1 MQATVQER
9 REWRREA
16 LAALALAILIHLAL
30 VFGAGWF
37 FVLAANIPFQ
47 PAAAEPEPVR
57 LVILPPEPKPAKR
70 PVFVPSQSSET
81 PARKPREDAPFESDR
96 DSIAAS
102 EAAPTGTEPVPSV
115 DGREENALTLRDQ
128 TYSAGKPEQPAA
140 PAVPQES
147 KPAEQAAP
155 TPRLEEITAPIEKP
169 KPITQ
174 ATPKPAEQTARPAP
188 PTATG
193 YRPETRVTRLRGN
206 VSTRG
211 RASVEAN
218 ATPLG
223 RYKKQVS
230 DAIGSRWYYY
240 VKSQSGL
247 LNLGTVEIRFT
258 VEPSGKVR
266 GPRILRNS
274 SNESLASVSI
284 ASIINAEIPPIP
296 PDVAKLLDN
305 GRLEIDYSFTVLAN

>member
-1 MQATVQER
+1 MDASVRER
-9 REWRREA
+9 RELRREA
-16 LAALALAILIHLAL
+16 VAALALAVLIHLAL
-30 VFGAGWF
+30 VLGAGWF
-37 FVLAANIPFQ
+37 FVIAAKVPFQ

-70 PVFVPSQSSET
+70 PVFAPSQSTEV
-81 PARKPREDAPFESDR
+81 PERKPRADAPFESDR

-102 EAAPTGTEPVPSV
+102 EAPPTGTDPLPSV
-115 DGREENALTLRDQ
+115 DGRGENALTLRDQ
-128 TYSAGKPEQPAA
+128 THSAGKPAQPAA
-140 PAVPQES
+140 PAAAQES
-147 KPAEQAAP
+147 SPAAQAAP
-155 TPRLEEITAPIEKP
+155 TPRLDENPAPLEKP
-169 KPITQ
+169 KPQ
-174 ATPKPAEQTARPAP
+174 ATPQPKPAEQTARPSP
-188 PTATG
+188 PAAAG

-211 RASVEAN
+211 RASLEAN

-240 VKSQSGL
+240 VKSQMGL
-247 LNLGTVEIRFT
+247 LNIGTVEVRFT
-258 VEPSGKVR
+258 VDPSGKVR
-266 GPRILRNS
+266 GPQVLRNS

-284 ASIINAEIPPIP
+284 ASIIHAEIPPIP